1 MRGVRPLFPKKGSGP
16 FFIRRGLTPFF
27 IVLTMLYA
35 NPAAALWEGM
45 RWNMSVGQVLA
56 AGQGQGQV
64 QRTGGWSARRVQPSR
79 RPALNLKD
87 LAEGERFLGGQRVLA
102 TFWFDPA
109 GRLWSITEGANESDG
124 PAGET
129 CDALAAS
136 LVGRHGPADLATDK
150 GELRHLIW
158 RDEPRK
164 TRIHFRDTGGDCTI
178 EYRELRGPL
187 DR

>member
-1 MRGVRPLFPKKGSGP
+1 MKGVRPLFAKKGSDP
-16 FFIRRGLTPFF
+16 FFTIRGLTPFF
-27 IVLTMLYA
+27 AAFLVFYA
-35 NPAAALWEGM
+35 SPAAALWEGM
-45 RWNMSVGQVLA
+45 RWNMTVAEVVAAGRGQVHRA
-56 AGQGQGQV
+56 DGWAG
-64 QRTGGWSARRVQPSR
+64 RRVQPSR
-79 RPALNLKD
+79 RPAMTLKD
-87 LAEGERFLGGQRVLA
+87 LAEGERLFGGQRLVA

-109 GRLWSITEGANESDG
+109 GRLWSITEGTNESDG
-124 PAGET
+124 PAGEA
-129 CDALAAS
+129 CDTLAAALAA
-136 LVGRHGPADLATDK
+136 RYGPADLVTDK